1 MATADRSVSSIEDII
16 LSEPWGDISAL
27 RPHLAHDYCMDA
39 ARFMYDRPGTAF
51 IVTGFYEDVPD
62 TIETDG
68 PPGALAIGRAWE
80 GLGRKVVY
88 VSDRH
93 CVPFLEPEAGEA
105 EVVEF
110 PITGQQESRAFSL
123 SLLDKY
129 DPSIVLAIER
139 PSLTKSGRYFNMNT
153 PRTDISAYTAR
164 IDELFTVHSATIGVG
179 DGGNEIG
186 MGKLKNVIATVPT
199 LASDPAETA
208 CTHLVIC
215 SISNWGGYGLV
226 AALSILAG
234 QDLLR
239 PREEEAGVIRRMV
252 DRGAVDGGDQKQTYT
267 VDGKTLDENLEILDR
282 LREVVRSHI
291 TAA

>member
-1 MATADRSVSSIEDII
+1 MTTVDRSASSIEDII
-16 LSEPWGDISAL
+16 LSEAWGNISDL
-27 RPHLAHDYCMDA
+27 RPHLTDDYCMDA

-51 IVTGFYEDVPD
+51 MVTGFYEDVPD

-68 PPGALAIGRAWE
+68 PPGALAIGRAWK

-88 VSDRH
+88 VTDRP

-110 PITGQQESRAFSL
+110 PITGQQESQAFSR
-123 SLLDKY
+123 SLLVKY

-139 PSLTKSGRYFNMNT
+139 PSLNKSGRYLNLNT
-153 PRTDISAYTAR
+153 PQTDITAYTAR
-164 IDELFTVHSATIGVG
+164 IDELFNMHSATVGVG

-186 MGKLKNVIATVPT
+186 MGNLKAVIPTVPT
-199 LASDPAETA
+199 LASYPAETG
-208 CTHLVIC
+208 CTRLVIC

-234 QDLLR
+234 RDLL
-239 PREEEAGVIRRMV
+239 PAGEEEAGIIRRMV
-252 DRGAVDGGDQKQTYT
+252 DSGAVDGGDQRQTYT

-282 LREVVRSHI
+282 LREVVRSHS
-291 TAA
+291 AAA

>member
-1 MATADRSVSSIEDII
+1 MATDDISSIEDII
-16 LSEPWGDISAL
+16 LSEAWGNISAL
-27 RPHLAHDYCMDA
+27 RPHLEHDYCMDA

-51 IVTGFYEDVPD
+51 LVTGFYEDVPD

-88 VSDRH
+88 VTDRH

-105 EVVEF
+105 EVVDF
-110 PITGQQESRAFSL
+110 PITGQQESRAFSQ

-129 DPSIVLAIER
+129 NPSIVLAIER
-139 PSLTKSGRYFNMNT
+139 PSLNKSGRYLNLNT
-153 PRTDISAYTAR
+153 PQTDITAFTAR
-164 IDELFTVHSATIGVG
+164 IDELFNMHSATVGVG

-186 MGKLKNVIATVPT
+186 MGNLKAIIPTVPT
-199 LASDPAETA
+199 LASYPAETA
-208 CTHLVIC
+208 CTRLVIC

-239 PREEEAGVIRRMV
+239 PGEEEAGIIRRMV
-252 DRGAVDGGDQKQTYT
+252 DRGAVDGGDQRQTYT
-267 VDGKTLDENLEILDR
+267 VDGKTLDENLEILHR

-291 TAA
+291 AAA

>member
-1 MATADRSVSSIEDII
+1 MAPTDRSVSSIEDII
-16 LSEPWGDISAL
+16 LSKDYRGISAL
-27 RPHLAHDYCMDA
+27 RPHLAHDYCLDA

-51 IVTGFYEDVPD
+51 IVTGFYEDVPH

-68 PPGALAIGRAWE
+68 PPGALAVGHAWE

-110 PITGQQESRAFSL
+110 PITGVEESRAFSL

-129 DPSIVLAIER
+129 DPSVVLAIER
-139 PSLTKSGRYFNMNT
+139 CSLTKSGSYFNTNT
-153 PRTDISAYTAR
+153 PRKDISVYTAR
-164 IDELFTVHSATIGVG
+164 VDDLFTEHSATVGVG

-186 MGKLKNVIATVPT
+186 MGKLKDVIATVPT
-199 LASDPAETA
+199 LAPDPAETA

-215 SISNWGGYGLV
+215 SVSNWGGYGLA
-226 AALSILAG
+226 AALAILAG
-234 QDLLR
+234 QDLL
-239 PREEEAGVIRRMV
+239 PSREEESGIIRRMV
-252 DRGAVDGGDQKQTYT
+252 DRGAVDGKFLKQVYG
-267 VDGKTLDENLEILDR
+267 VDGMTLDESLEILDR
-282 LREVVRSHI
+282 LHEVVRSHD
-291 TAA
+291 TAT

>member
-1 MATADRSVSSIEDII
+1 MATDDRSESSIEDII
-16 LSEPWGDISAL
+16 LSEAWGDISAL
-27 RPHLAHDYCMDA
+27 RPHLVDDYCMDA

-51 IVTGFYEDVPD
+51 LVTGFYEDLPD

-88 VSDRH
+88 VTDRH

-105 EVVEF
+105 EVVDF
-110 PITGQQESRAFSL
+110 PITGQEESRAFSR

-139 PSLTKSGRYFNMNT
+139 PSLNKSGRYLNLNT
-153 PRTDISAYTAR
+153 PQTDITAFTAR
-164 IDELFTVHSATIGVG
+164 IDELFNMHSATVGVG

-186 MGKLKNVIATVPT
+186 MGNLKDIIPMIPT
-199 LASDPAETA
+199 LASYPAETG
-208 CTHLVIC
+208 CTRLVIC
-215 SISNWGGYGLV
+215 SISNWGGYGL
-226 AALSILAG
+226 ATALSILAG

-239 PREEEAGVIRRMV
+239 PQEEEAGIIKRMV
-252 DRGAVDGGDQKQTYT
+252 DNGAVDGGDQRQTYT
-267 VDGKTLDENLEILDR
+267 VDGKTLDENLEILER
-282 LREVVRSHI
+282 LRQVVRSNI
-291 TAA
+291 ADA